1 MNKDNKEVETIKET
15 PQQSDQ
21 KVEKTNET
29 QLKEKKEDPISTFN
43 KIMTKL
49 KGILN

>member
-29 QLKEKKEDPISTFN
+29 QLKEKKEDP
-43 KIMTKL
+43 TKYGDWQV
-49 KGILN
+49 KGRAIDF